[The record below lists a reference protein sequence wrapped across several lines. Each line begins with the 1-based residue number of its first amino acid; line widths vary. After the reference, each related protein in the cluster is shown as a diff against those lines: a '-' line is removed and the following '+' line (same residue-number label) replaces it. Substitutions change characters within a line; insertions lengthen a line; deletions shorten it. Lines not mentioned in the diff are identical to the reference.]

1 MRWLGV
7 GLVSL
12 LLTAC
17 GGAVDQDVGDTA
29 TNASGVAFSYDYD
42 FRLPSARIADAQE
55 RHAQACEAMGRQCR
69 ITGMTYH
76 LDGTGQVT
84 ASLDVRVA
92 APIAR
97 AFGRS
102 GIRMIEQA
110 GGALVAADI
119 RGTDMQPALEAG
131 GRSAANGRAD
141 LAELDTQLARTDLT
155 ANARTALLD
164 RRAALVAAAREG
176 TVSADAARASVET
189 TPITFAYHAGTGVG
203 LSARLS
209 EAAQAGYLSLTWTL
223 ASALTVL
230 AYLAP
235 PLVLL
240 LLLFVAWHRIGR
252 RLRDRLFPPPG
263 S

>member
-7 GLVSL
+7 GLISL

-17 GGAVDQDVGDTA
+17 GGAVDQDVGETT

-42 FRLPSARIADAQE
+42 FRLPSARIAEAQE

-69 ITGMTYH
+69 ITGMSYR
-76 LDGTGQVT
+76 LDGTGQVA

-102 GIRMIEQA
+102 GIRAIEQA
-110 GGALVAADI
+110 GGALIGADI
-119 RGTDMQPALEAG
+119 RGIDMQPTIEAG
-131 GRSAANGRAD
+131 SRATDDGQTDLAD
-141 LAELDTQLARTDLT
+141 LDEQLARTDLT
-155 ANARTALLD
+155 AAARATLLD
-164 RRAALVAAAREG
+164 RRAALVAAARESA
-176 TVSADAARASVET
+176 VSAQAARTSIET
-189 TPITFAYHAGTGVG
+189 TPITFVYHAGTGVG

-223 ASALTVL
+223 ASALTVI

-235 PLVLL
+235 PLALL
-240 LLLFVAWHRIGR
+240 LLLLLAWHRVGR
-252 RLRDRLFPPPG
+252 RWWARLFPPLQ

>member
-7 GLVSL
+7 GVIALSL
-12 LLTAC
+12 AGC
-17 GGAVDQDVGDTA
+17 GGAVDQDVGETA

-55 RHAQACEAMGRQCR
+55 RHAQACEAMQRQCR
-69 ITGMTYH
+69 ITGMSYR
-76 LDGTGQVT
+76 LDGTGQVS
-84 ASLDVRVA
+84 ASLNVRVA

-102 GIRMIEQA
+102 GIRSIEQA
-110 GGALVAADI
+110 GGALVGAEI
-119 RGTDMQPALEAG
+119 LGTDVQPALDSGE
-131 GRSAANGRAD
+131 RAATDGRAD
-141 LAELDTQLARTDLT
+141 LADIDRRLARSDVPPQD
-155 ANARTALLD
+155 RTALLD
-164 RRAALVAAAREG
+164 RRAALVAAARENAA
-176 TVSADAARASVET
+176 SAQTARASVET
-189 TPITFAYHAGTGVG
+189 TPIAFAYHAGSGVG

-235 PLVLL
+235 PVVLVLL
-240 LLLFVAWHRIGR
+240 LILFWLRIGR
-252 RLRDRLFPPPG
+252 RWWERLLSSG
-263 S
+263 NG

>member
-7 GLVSL
+7 GLISL
-12 LLTAC
+12 ALAAC
-17 GGAVDQDVGDTA
+17 GSVSDQDVGDTA

-69 ITGMTYH
+69 ITGMSYR
-76 LDGTGQVT
+76 LDGTGQVA

-102 GIRMIEQA
+102 GIRTIEQA
-110 GGALVAADI
+110 GGALIGADI
-119 RGTDMQPALEAG
+119 RGTDMQPTLEAAARAPDEE
-131 GRSAANGRAD
+131 RSD
-141 LAELDTQLARTDLT
+141 LAGLDTQLAREDLT
-155 ANARTALLD
+155 AEARTALLD

-176 TVSADAARASVET
+176 AVSAQAARASVET
-189 TPITFAYHAGTGVG
+189 TPITFAYYAGTGIG

-223 ASALTVL
+223 ASALTLL

-240 LLLFVAWHRIGR
+240 LLLLVAWHRVGR
-252 RLRDRLFPPPG
+252 RWWNRLFPPLQ